1 MGSQRMRRTLQLGTL
16 VLALAFSSIAAPL
29 AADAQ
34 HQRKVPRVGMVLS
47 GSLADAD
54 PRVAALRQGLRE
66 RGYVDGQN
74 IAIEPRGSD
83 HIPDLYDLAAKLVQ
97 SKVDV
102 IVTQGTPGVQAAQ
115 RATRTTP
122 IVMATSGDPVRLGLV
137 ASLARPGGNITGQ
150 TIIGDEYIGKRLEIL
165 REIVPGVSR
174 IAVLSNPANPG
185 LVHQMKAT
193 EDAARTLGIALQRL
207 EARHADELERAFQA
221 ARNERAGALLVL
233 DDAVFSTHRARIVSL
248 AAASRLPTFYGLRSA
263 ETGGLVSYG
272 PNLLERFRSAAIYV
286 DKILKGAK
294 PADLPIEQPTR
305 FELVINLKTAKALGL
320 TIPPSLLLRADQ
332 VIQ

>member
-1 MGSQRMRRTLQLGTL
+1 MRVTWLAVILI
-16 VLALAFSSIAAPL
+16 LALTLAPL
-29 AADAQ
+29 AAGAQ
-34 HQRKVPRVGMVLS
+34 QAGKVPRVGMVLS

-74 IAIEPRGSD
+74 ITLEPRGSD
-83 HIPDLYDLAAKLVQ
+83 HIPDLYELATKLVQ

-122 IVMATSGDPVRLGLV
+122 IVMAAVGDPVKLGLV
-137 ASLARPGGNITGQ
+137 VSLARPGGNITGQ
-150 TIIGDEYIGKRLEIL
+150 TIIGAEYIGKRLEIL
-165 REIVPGVSR
+165 REVVPGVSR

-185 LVHQMKAT
+185 LLDQMKAT

-221 ARNERAGALLVL
+221 ARNARAGAVLVL

-248 AAASRLPTFYGLRSA
+248 AAASRLPTFYGLRSGEA
-263 ETGGLVSYG
+263 GGLVSYG
-272 PNLLERFRSAAIYV
+272 PNLLEMFRSAAIYV

-294 PADLPIEQPTR
+294 PADLPIEQPTK
-305 FELVINLKTAKALGL
+305 FELVINLRAAKAIGL
-320 TIPPSLLLRADQ
+320 TIPQTLLLRADE